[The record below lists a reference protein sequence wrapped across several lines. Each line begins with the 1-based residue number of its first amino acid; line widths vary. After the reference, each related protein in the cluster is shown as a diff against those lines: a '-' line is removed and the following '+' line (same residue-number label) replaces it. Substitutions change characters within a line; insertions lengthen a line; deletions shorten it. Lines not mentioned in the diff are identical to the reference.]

1 MRTYFK
7 LIGLLRSPELINMIG
22 EDYEL
27 FMLAVREENMK
38 KEIWMVKQNMVNED
52 KINAD
57 KYKSKHKGMKKHHS
71 DKKDR

>member
-27 FMLAVREENMK
+27 FMLGVREENMK
-38 KEIWMVKQNMVNED
+38 KEIWMVKQNMVNEN
-52 KINAD
+52 KINAE
-57 KYKSKHKGMKKHHS
+57 KYKNKHKDHRRHNT
-71 DKKDR
+71 DKKER